1 MYILFVTLV
10 SLVAVDVELEKSG
23 FQTIDECW
31 AMAEHVAR
39 SPEVFSV
46 RCALEPDK

>member
-23 FQTIDECW
+23 FRTIDECW
-31 AMAEHVAR
+31 AMAEQVAR

-46 RCALEPDK
+46 RCAIQQE